1 MCNILSSNKNYD
13 HYKDKVF
20 PVGECLHAK
29 IKDAAHC
36 ITFIPIK
43 PNNIVH
49 IKCAMGFCA
58 EWHK

>member
-1 MCNILSSNKNYD
+1 MCNSLFSNKNYD

-49 IKCAMGFCA
+49 INCALGFCA
-58 EWHK
+58 